1 LFVSLFAAMD
11 FIYPHGDE
19 KCVLQYCGQETLR
32 ENMTCKT
39 RHKGKDNIRMG
50 HEEICWEG
58 VD

>member
-1 LFVSLFAAMD
+1 MD